1 MEHVFVRNRSL
12 LWTKNASFAL
22 KQLIHVFLVLKTLS
36 VFSASKDY
44 WWLQLDN
51 AQTMSVLRR
60 MRMNARYAI
69 FETVDNFW
77 LRKENVL
84 RNVQVLTHRLTD
96 SHVMWNANQTN
107 IELVIFAINVQRTA
121 PHVLKQDFVQRVIQ
135 ECTAIFNALRLVSFM
150 ITLTW
155 NASQNALQ
163 NHMLLTTHFM
173 DKKFLTAFLALLLI
187 VLNVLKKKNLRN
199 A

>member
-1 MEHVFVRNRSL
+1 
-12 LWTKNASFAL
+12 
-22 KQLIHVFLVLKTLS
+22 
-36 VFSASKDY
+36 
-44 WWLQLDN
+44 
-51 AQTMSVLRR
+51 MSVLRR
-60 MRMNARYAI
+60 MRMNAPYAI
-69 FETVDNFW
+69 FETEDNFW

-96 SHVMWNANQTN
+96 SHVTWNANQTN
-107 IELVIFAINVQRTA
+107 LELVIFAINVQRTA
-121 PHVLKQDFVQRVIQ
+121 PHVLKLDFVQRVIQ

-155 NASQNALQ
+155 NASQNALP

-173 DKKFLTAFLALLLI
+173 GKKFLTVFLALLLI

-199 A
+199 V